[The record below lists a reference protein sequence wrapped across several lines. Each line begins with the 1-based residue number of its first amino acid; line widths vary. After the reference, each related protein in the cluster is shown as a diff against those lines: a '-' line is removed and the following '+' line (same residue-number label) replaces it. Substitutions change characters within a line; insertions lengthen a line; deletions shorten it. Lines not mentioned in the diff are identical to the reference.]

1 MKESMRQKCQ
11 TERLFYWRSGLCKD
25 YGPGVMW
32 LPGEMVS
39 CLGSTMYEVQ
49 LMDGRK
55 VRKHADQLRSRIQ
68 VVPAADDVGGES
80 DSEID

>member
-55 VRKHADQLRSRIQ
+55 VR
-68 VVPAADDVGGES
+68 
-80 DSEID
+80 